1 MYIDRQT
8 HKPSIVL
15 TPSVHACQGLLCS
28 YACQGLKYE
37 VSWVK
42 AALNLIPYALIL
54 FTNVRYLEPNGIKF
68 VMVSQYVVCHI
79 IN

>member
-15 TPSVHACQGLLCS
+15 TPSVYAYQGLLCS

-54 FTNVRYLEPNGIKF
+54 FTNVERNGTKF
-68 VMVSQYVVCHI
+68 FMVSQYVACHI